1 MEGRELAVGIKRG
14 NSSTGCKE
22 GERERIED
30 YRGVTLTHIAYKIYA
45 AVLAERLREEVES
58 KGILPLSQRIL
69 RKRWGRLTK
78 YMY

>member
-1 MEGRELAVGIKRG
+1 MEGGELAVGMKRG

-30 YRGVTLTHIAYKIYA
+30 YRGVTLTHTAYKIYA
-45 AVLAERLREEVES
+45 AALAERLREEVES

-69 RKRWGRLTK
+69 RKRWERLTR

>member
-1 MEGRELAVGIKRG
+1 MAVGMKKG

-30 YRGVTLTHIAYKIYA
+30 YRGVTLTHTVYKIYA

-58 KGILPLSQRIL
+58 KGNLPLSQRIL
-69 RKRWGRLTK
+69 RKRWGRLTR

>member
-1 MEGRELAVGIKRG
+1 MEGRELAVGMKRG
-14 NSSTGCKE
+14 NSRTGCKE

-30 YRGVTLTHIAYKIYA
+30 YRGVTLTHTVYKIYA
-45 AVLAERLREEVES
+45 AVLAERLREKVES

-69 RKRWGRLTK
+69 RKRWRRLTR